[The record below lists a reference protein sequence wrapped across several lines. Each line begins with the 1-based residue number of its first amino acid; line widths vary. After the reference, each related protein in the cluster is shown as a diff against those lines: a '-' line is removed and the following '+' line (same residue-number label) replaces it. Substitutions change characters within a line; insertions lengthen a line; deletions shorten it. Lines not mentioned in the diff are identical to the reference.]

1 MLENYN
7 DILTLQDLREILQIG
22 KNTALALIHDG
33 DIEAFMIKGRW
44 RILKSDV
51 VAYLRHVNYYTLF
64 NPLLSIFCFFVAF

>member
-22 KNTALALIHDG
+22 KNSALTLIHDG

-44 RILKSDV
+44 RILKSDLIT
-51 VAYLRHVNYYTLF
+51 YLRH
-64 NPLLSIFCFFVAF
+64 IH